1 MHAQEAGASAVVVAD
16 SKPRK
21 NWSVIMRGTEENSQG
36 IDIPAV
42 LVSYE
47 TGGHLW
53 STRSWMPR
61 RKLRASINAIGH
73 IASRRPPP
81 IGTTVEMLGI
91 YLLLSVLLL
100 AFSGVCGLLFALGLS
115 W

>member
-16 SKPRK
+16 SKPR
-21 NWSVIMRGTEENSQG
+21 NSWNVIMRGTIDNSKG
-36 IDIPAV
+36 VEIPAI

-47 TGGHLW
+47 TGGRLW

-73 IASRRPPP
+73 IASRRPLPM
-81 IGTTVEMLGI
+81 GTTVEMLGI
-91 YLLLSVLLL
+91 YFLLSVLLL
-100 AFSGVCGLLFALGLS
+100 AFSGACGLLFALGLS

>member
-1 MHAQEAGASAVVVAD
+1 MVD
-16 SKPRK
+16 SKPR
-21 NWSVIMRGTEENSQG
+21 VIWNVVMRGTAESSQG

-47 TGGHLW
+47 TGEHLW

-61 RKLRASINAIGH
+61 RKFRASINAIGH
-73 IASRRPPP
+73 IANRTPQ
-81 IGTTVEMLGI
+81 IGTTLEMLGI
-91 YLLLSVLLL
+91 YFLLSVLLL
-100 AFSGVCGLLFALGLS
+100 AFSGVCGLLFAIGLS

>member
-1 MHAQEAGASAVVVAD
+1 MLHAQEAGASAVVVVD
-16 SKPRK
+16 NKPRVL
-21 NWSVIMRGTEENSQG
+21 WYVSMRGTLESSQG

-47 TGGHLW
+47 TGEYLW

-61 RKLRASINAIGH
+61 RKVRASINAIGH
-73 IASRRPPP
+73 IADRPPQ
-81 IGTTVEMLGI
+81 IGTTLEMLGI
-91 YLLLSVLLL
+91 YFLLSVLLL